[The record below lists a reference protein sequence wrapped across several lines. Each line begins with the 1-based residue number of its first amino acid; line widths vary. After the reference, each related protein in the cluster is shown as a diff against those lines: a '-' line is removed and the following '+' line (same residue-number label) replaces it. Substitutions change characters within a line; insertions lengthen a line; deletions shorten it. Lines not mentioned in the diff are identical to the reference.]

1 MKCLKQAK
9 TSNERIYFILLY
21 FLFSLSFFFFFL
33 PKMPEL
39 SLLPWNNYKTN
50 WAISEVLRR
59 AHWAH
64 RWPAHRPK
72 GSREL
77 CNPGRGAGEHR
88 EHYQP
93 LGSSTACCQ
102 QCSFK
107 SLQACK
113 TSRYSTY
120 KALCIRGAG
129 SPQHRVTCRACFVL
143 SQPLH

>member
-9 TSNERIYFILLY
+9 TSNERIYLILLY
-21 FLFSLSFFFFFL
+21 FLFSLYFFSS
-33 PKMPEL
+33 PKCL
-39 SLLPWNNYKTN
+39 SYPFCLEIITRQ
-50 WAISEVLRR
+50 EVLRR
-59 AHWAH
+59 AH
-64 RWPAHRPK
+64 RPQQWPAHRPK

-77 CNPGRGAGEHR
+77 CNLGRGAGDFWGAQGTL
-88 EHYQP
+88 YQP

-107 SLQACK
+107 SLKAYK